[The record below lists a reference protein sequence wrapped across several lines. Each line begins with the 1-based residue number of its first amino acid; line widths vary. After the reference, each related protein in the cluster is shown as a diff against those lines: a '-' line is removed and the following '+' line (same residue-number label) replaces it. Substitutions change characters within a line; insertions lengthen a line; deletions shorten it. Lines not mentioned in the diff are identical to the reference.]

1 MSDTLKSMGF
11 AVLTAVVCSLLLTA
25 AATGLNKYKLRNV
38 ALDRQKNILR
48 AVGLLDDQMQYGPED
63 IADLY
68 TTYIECLWVDAAG
81 NIVAD
86 DQRQDQDLPLCL
98 YKQDQEI
105 VAYVIPI
112 NTRGL
117 WGKING
123 YLALENDGS
132 TVTGFTV
139 YQHNETPGLGGEI
152 ETAWFQKNFKGKK
165 IIGQD
170 GDFISIKIA
179 KGPVSASIP
188 EDQQQ
193 HYVDGISGATLTGKY
208 LTTGFENILSAYEP
222 VSIRFRNNQMSM
234 PRQPDSGA

>member
-25 AATGLNKYKLRNV
+25 AATGLNKYKLQNV

-48 AVGLLDDQMQYGPED
+48 AVGLLDDQMKYGPDE
-63 IADLY
+63 ITDLY
-68 TTYIECLWVDAAG
+68 TTYIDCLWVDAEG
-81 NIVAD
+81 SIVAD
-86 DQRQDQDLPLCL
+86 DQRQEQDLPLCL
-98 YKQDQEI
+98 YKKDQEI

-123 YLALENDGS
+123 YLALESDGS

-179 KGPVSASIP
+179 KGPVSVSIP

-222 VSIRFRNNQMSM
+222 VSIRFRKNQMSM
-234 PRQPDSGA
+234 PRQSDSGA